1 MKFISEQELDQAAEQ
16 LLQAGVLEQVLDELE
31 LEQPWLLA
39 FLIADAGPALSR
51 DELDHM
57 MFLALVIWYAMDND
71 ERKAMPQIQPEAF
84 EETEETI
91 WTHIQSGG
99 NKSFKDMLDPYFEVT
114 LQEDVLSFIEDAL
127 QLDEESPVTT
137 VGREPAFVRLKVMM
151 DLFCGA

>member
-84 EETEETI
+84 EEAEETI